1 MEDRLKAVTLEKDY
15 WMLQA
20 SAISTNF
27 QAVAMQ
33 HQVSASSNQAPQ
45 QDWFDNEREKS
56 ELMSTV
62 AITKADVD
70 KFEKEKSL
78 AELKIKLEQDKNSS
92 LEKQKGEL
100 IQMVTKAQPV
110 VQVQPTKPQYVDVP
124 YSACHATP
132 QPSTKQIA

>member
-1 MEDRLKAVTLEKDY
+1 MSEQTRASSIEIEERINAVKLKEQHETKWMEDHLKAVTLEKDY

-92 LEKQKGEL
+92 LENKK
-100 IQMVTKAQPV
+100 V
-110 VQVQPTKPQYVDVP
+110 
-124 YSACHATP
+124 S
-132 QPSTKQIA
+132 